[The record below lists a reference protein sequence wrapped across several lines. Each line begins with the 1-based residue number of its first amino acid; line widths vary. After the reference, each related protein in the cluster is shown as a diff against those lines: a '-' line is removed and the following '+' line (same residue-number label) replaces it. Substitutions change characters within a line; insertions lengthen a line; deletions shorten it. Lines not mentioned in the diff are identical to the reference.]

1 MIQEQMLNKILDTK
15 DSSIITLNNLNSDYF
30 SDYVKEFNFIKNH
43 LQQYSVIPDKETF
56 LNVFPDFDLM
66 QVNEPVNYLLEELMK
81 DKTQRF
87 LVNNYTKVRDLIMSG
102 DSEKALSLLK
112 DAAEESTSFVS
123 LQATDLIRDTSRYD
137 SYEDKVNNPNKYF
150 IKTGFD
156 ELDNILGG
164 WDINED
170 LVTIVARNGLG
181 KCFEK
186 GTKCLMADG
195 TIKKIEDIKPG
206 DKVQSEKDVN
216 TVEACH
222 HGRAKGY
229 KIIPKLG
236 EPFVV
241 SAQHILTLMK
251 RHIFWDPARKITAS
265 DNTFELVDMPVEDY
279 MALSKSQQHKYQL
292 YRPAVS
298 YNKKDLKI
306 PPYILGCWL
315 GDGTS
320 CRPELTNMDKEVIEE
335 WQHYARASGLRARM
349 TTSKKSK
356 AAVYDITGT
365 LKNPNT
371 VLKDFK
377 SYNLLSNKHIP
388 LDYLTSSEEDR
399 LELLAGLLDTDG
411 HLSNTVHG
419 NFEICLK
426 SEVLINQIAQLA
438 RGLGFRVGRIYVRK
452 IQNEVKGLCEYY
464 KVNITGDL
472 TRIPNRVTR
481 KKSIKNST
489 RRKLA
494 LTDFRI
500 EELGEIEYYGFQCD
514 GDHRFLLADNTL
526 VHNSWIALKC
536 AAAAAAQGKSVGL
549 YSGEMS
555 EDSVGYRI
563 DSILGHISNGA
574 LVHGSGSI
582 KNQYKN
588 YLEKLSQNISGKLY
602 VLTPKQINGP
612 ATVTALR
619 AFIEKYN
626 LDILFVDQ
634 HSLLEDDSGAKN
646 PVEKASNISKQLK
659 LLQTVKRIPIITVSQ
674 QNREK
679 LEDGK
684 TFDTTQVAQ
693 SDRIAQDSS
702 VIIFLERKEDIM
714 KLHLVKSRQSGS
726 GQVLAYKIDLNQG
739 IWQYIAEGDTDT
751 PVMDGHGNTYSEE
764 DVF

>member
-1 MIQEQMLNKILDTK
+1 MIQEQVLNKILDTK

-241 SAQHILTLMK
+241 SAQHILTLMDTN
-251 RHIFWDPARKITAS
+251 FWRLFDITIEQYMFFRKKLHNC
-265 DNTFELVDMPVEDY
+265 DKNR
-279 MALSKSQQHKYQL
+279 YQL
-292 YRPAVS
+292 YRPSIHYDTKPLENDPFVKGCAIA
-298 YNKKDLKI
+298 KD
-306 PPYILGCWL
+306 
-315 GDGTS
+315 
-320 CRPELTNMDKEVIEE
+320 
-335 WQHYARASGLRARM
+335 
-349 TTSKKSK
+349 SK
-356 AAVYDITGT
+356 A
-365 LKNPNT
+365 
-371 VLKDFK
+371 F
-377 SYNLLSNKHIP
+377 IP
-388 LDYLTSSEEDR
+388 LNYLTSDVFDR
-399 LELLAGLLDTDG
+399 FELLKGVIKTGGRFLY
-411 HLSNTVHG
+411 NKYEVRV
-419 NFEICLK
+419 C
-426 SEVLINQIAQLA
+426 SELAAEQTAQLA
-438 RGLGFRVGRIYVRK
+438 RGLGFAVEQKGCDVT
-452 IQNEVKGLCEYY
+452 IQGEFKRDAIRPSSTTSFTVEEV
-464 KVNITGDL
+464 
-472 TRIPNRVTR
+472 
-481 KKSIKNST
+481 
-489 RRKLA
+489 
-494 LTDFRI
+494 
-500 EELGEIEYYGFQCD
+500 GEIEYYGFQCD

>member
-15 DSSIITLNNLNSDYF
+15 DSSIITLNNLTSEFF
-30 SDYVKEFNFIKNH
+30 SDYVKEFDFIKTH
-43 LQQYSVIPDKETF
+43 LQQYSIIPDKETF
-56 LNVFPDFDLM
+56 LSVFPDFDIM

-87 LVNNYTKVRDLIMSG
+87 LVNNYTKVRDYIMNG
-102 DSEKALSLLK
+102 KSEKAMSLLQ
-112 DAAEESTSFVS
+112 DAAEESTSFIS
-123 LQATDLIRDTSRYD
+123 LQAVDLIEDKSRFD
-137 SYEDKVNNPNKYF
+137 SYEDKVNNPDKYF
-150 IKTGFD
+150 IKTGFA

-164 WDINED
+164 WDVNED

-195 TIKKIEDIKPG
+195 AIKKIEDIKPG
-206 DKVQSEKDVN
+206 DKVQSEKGVN

-222 HGRAKGY
+222 NGKAKGY

-241 SAQHILTLMK
+241 STQHILTLMK
-251 RHIFWDPARKITAS
+251 RHTFWDPACKMTSS
-265 DNTFELVDMPVEDY
+265 DNTFELIDMPIEEY

-298 YNKKDLKI
+298 YTKKDLKI
-306 PPYILGCWL
+306 PPYILGYWL

-320 CRPELTNMDKEVIEE
+320 RRPGLTNIDKEVVEE
-335 WQHYARASGLRARM
+335 WQHYAQIKGLTARVM
-349 TTSKKSK
+349 APKKSK
-356 AAVYDITGT
+356 ASVYGVTGT

-371 VLKDFK
+371 VLKDFR
-377 SYNLLSNKHIP
+377 SYNLLNNKHIP
-388 LDYLTSSEEDR
+388 LDYLTSAEEDR
-399 LELLAGLLDTDG
+399 LELLAGLLDADG
-411 HLSNTVHG
+411 YLSNTIHG

-426 SEVLINQIAQLA
+426 SKILIDQIAQLA
-438 RGLGFRVGRIYVRK
+438 RGLGFRVGKTYIRK
-452 IQNEVKGLCEYY
+452 IQNKVEGLCEYY
-464 KVNITGDL
+464 KISILGDL

-494 LTDFRI
+494 LIDFTV

-526 VHNSWIALKC
+526 VHNSWVALKC
-536 AAAAAAQGKSVGL
+536 AAAAAEQGKAVGI

-588 YLEKLSQNISGKLY
+588 YLEKLSQNIPGKLY

-619 AFIEKYN
+619 AFIEKYK
-626 LDILFVDQ
+626 LEVLFIDQ
-634 HSLLEDDSGAKN
+634 HSLLEDESGAKN

-659 LLQTVKRIPIITVSQ
+659 LLQTVKRIPIISVSQ

-679 LEDGK
+679 LEEGK
-684 TFDTTQVAQ
+684 TFDTTQIAQ

-702 VIIFLERKEDIM
+702 VIIFLERKDDLM

-726 GQVLAYKIDLNQG
+726 GQILTYKIDLNQG
-739 IWQYIAEGDTDT
+739 IWQPIVEGDSET
-751 PVMDGHGNTYSEE
+751 PIMDGNGNTYSEE

>member
-1 MIQEQMLNKILDTK
+1 MIQEQVLNKILDTK

-56 LNVFPDFDLM
+56 LNVFPDFALM

-123 LQATDLIRDTSRYD
+123 LQATDLIQDTSRYN

-241 SAQHILTLMK
+241 SAQHILTLMDTNFWRLFDITIEQYIFYRKKLHK
-251 RHIFWDPARKITAS
+251 R
-265 DNTFELVDMPVEDY
+265 DNNR
-279 MALSKSQQHKYQL
+279 YQL
-292 YRPAVS
+292 YRPNIHYDTKPLENDPFVKGCAIV
-298 YNKKDLKI
+298 KD
-306 PPYILGCWL
+306 
-315 GDGTS
+315 S
-320 CRPELTNMDKEVIEE
+320 
-335 WQHYARASGLRARM
+335 RA
-349 TTSKKSK
+349 
-356 AAVYDITGT
+356 Y
-365 LKNPNT
+365 
-371 VLKDFK
+371 
-377 SYNLLSNKHIP
+377 IP
-388 LDYLTSSEEDR
+388 LNYLTSDAFDRFNLLEGVIKTGGHFLHNKYEVRVCSE
-399 LELLAGLLDTDG
+399 LVAAQT
-411 HLSNTVHG
+411 
-419 NFEICLK
+419 
-426 SEVLINQIAQLA
+426 AQLA
-438 RGLGFRVGRIYVRK
+438 RGLGFAVEQKGCDVT
-452 IQNEVKGLCEYY
+452 IQGEFKRDAIRPSITTSFTVEEV
-464 KVNITGDL
+464 
-472 TRIPNRVTR
+472 
-481 KKSIKNST
+481 
-489 RRKLA
+489 
-494 LTDFRI
+494 
-500 EELGEIEYYGFQCD
+500 GEIEYYGFQCD

-739 IWQYIAEGDTDT
+739 IWQYIAEGDTAA